1 MIFAE
6 IKKKNYW
13 NPRSIRLVDNSK
25 VIKEEKKK
33 KNESRERRDKIFFFK
48 LKQEEYSFGYYTIY
62 RVGFI
67 NVDRI
72 MSRDNLQQSMRQ
84 ILIRTEL

>member
-6 IKKKNYW
+6 IKKKNHW

-33 KNESRERRDKIFFFK
+33 EKWIKREKGQDFFF
-48 LKQEEYSFGYYTIY
+48 L
-62 RVGFI
+62 
-67 NVDRI
+67 N
-72 MSRDNLQQSMRQ
+72 
-84 ILIRTEL
+84 

>member
-1 MIFAE
+1 MNQE
-6 IKKKNYW
+6 
-13 NPRSIRLVDNSK
+13 
-25 VIKEEKKK
+25 
-33 KNESRERRDKIFFFK
+33 REGTRFFFK